1 MEIMEMAQALG
12 LRIKIS
18 EDGEKFA
25 RAKAEY
31 ESNLEINSALMEYQI
46 QQDLL
51 SRREDESGEPMDE
64 QTLARVNDRINELYE
79 FVVEHPAYKTYEKA
93 QADLNDLISGVT
105 KTIVSQITGQT
116 GDGCTHDCST
126 CGGCH

>member
-12 LRIKIS
+12 LRIKYA
-18 EDGEKFA
+18 EEGAAFEK
-25 RAKAEY
+25 AKTDY
-31 ESNLEINSALMEYQI
+31 ESNLEINNALMEYQI

-51 SRREDESGEPMDE
+51 SRQEDENGDPMDE
-64 QTLARVNDRINELYE
+64 QTLTRVNDRINELYE
-79 FVVEHPAYKTYEKA
+79 FVTEHEAYKAYEEAGKR
-93 QADLNDLISGVT
+93 LNELISKVT
-105 KTIVSQITGQT
+105 KTITAQITGET